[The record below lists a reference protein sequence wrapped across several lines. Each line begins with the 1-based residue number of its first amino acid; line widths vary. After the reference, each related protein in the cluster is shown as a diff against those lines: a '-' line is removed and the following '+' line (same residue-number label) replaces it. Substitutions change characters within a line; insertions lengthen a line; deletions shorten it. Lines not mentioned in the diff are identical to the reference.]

1 MFLPILSPSAIT
13 TILDDLPEALLFCK
27 DSNNRSNPK
36 FSSGISISSAPAP
49 MPAFKAMCLHLYPL
63 LQQKNSLLWNL
74 QCL

>member
-49 MPAFKAMCLHLYPL
+49 MPAFKTM
-63 LQQKNSLLWNL
+63 
-74 QCL
+74 